1 MCSGVATKALSSLRY
16 KTHTTNVSV
25 VHEVTLANRQ
35 DTRRL
40 RFSFFLQRCQ
50 TAGKLLLSFRFMQP
64 TKNPPVPLSGNTGVS
79 ASCTLNSHRN
89 VGSCLQRRVP
99 QWPLYRSPHAEVSS
113 VCWKNFANAKKPRFT
128 WVFAPRCLW
137 GNAISAL
144 CLNFFP
150 AQLLVLRGA
159 SGPLNNLGTFS
170 GCSAPISPCLGR
182 IAA

>member
-1 MCSGVATKALSSLRY
+1 MFPPKHCLLFKY

-25 VHEVTLANRQ
+25 VHEVTLMNRQ

-50 TAGKLLLSFRFMQP
+50 TAGKLLLSLRFMQP

-99 QWPLYRSPHAEVSS
+99 QWPLYRRARAEVSS
-113 VCWKNFANAKKPRFT
+113 VCWKIFANAKNLLIIRIWRAARQAKRGSLFRKKYILARPSPVLKAIPR
-128 WVFAPRCLW
+128 L
-137 GNAISAL
+137 
-144 CLNFFP
+144 
-150 AQLLVLRGA
+150 
-159 SGPLNNLGTFS
+159 
-170 GCSAPISPCLGR
+170 
-182 IAA
+182 